1 MRPPTKDAAE
11 SGSAGAGTMDGV
23 SRPSEASGGKAIAG
37 RTVYEEA
44 ARHSGVAALKR
55 FNGRLAERELPREVL
70 RTFFASMTAF
80 VRLITPGIPALAV
93 RMSDELF
100 EQAPY
105 RAHGIAAHI
114 LAASIDEYGLGGTK
128 PHAELLLD
136 FAGYF
141 GLTERDVNDPENA
154 VPSSRKLGDS
164 VGAWYRTA
172 PVDYALGMHTASEV
186 TGYQEAFGFHRAFL
200 EPPKYGLT
208 DATPEFLYVAT
219 HVEREGNHSAD
230 VVLCLDQYLA
240 LRPEAAANVLR
251 GCRNYM
257 ALYER
262 MFAELD
268 RAMFG

>member
-1 MRPPTKDAAE
+1 M
-11 SGSAGAGTMDGV
+11 GGV
-23 SRPSEASGGKAIAG
+23 SQPSEASGGNSIAG
-37 RTVYEEA
+37 RAIFEEA
-44 ARHSGVAALKR
+44 ASHPGVAALNR
-55 FNGRLAERELPREVL
+55 FNGHLAERELPRDRL

-136 FAGYF
+136 FARYF
-141 GLTERDVNDPENA
+141 GLTEQEVNAPEIA
-154 VPSSRKLGDS
+154 VASSRQLGDS

-186 TGYQEAFGFHRAFL
+186 TGYEEAFGFHRAFL

-208 DATPEFLYVAT
+208 KTTPEFLYVAT

-240 LRPEAAANVLR
+240 LRPEAAANILR
-251 GCRNYM
+251 GCRDYM
-257 ALYER
+257 TLYER
-262 MFAELD
+262 MFIELD